1 MSAIDPLGAR
11 RNQIPRGIAYMV
23 GSTVMF
29 AGGNAVVKWQLD
41 TYPLG
46 EVAFGRTLFAFLTVA
61 AIVLPRAGWG
71 VLRTRRYREHL
82 QRGLSQFGSMLCW
95 FLAVSVLSLGS
106 ATAISFAA
114 PLFTTLLSIVILKEK
129 VGIHRWSAL
138 IVGFV
143 GVLIITHPGAGTLT
157 YGALFALGNAVLIS
171 TVAIAIRRMSVTES
185 TETLTLYQMSIMTL
199 CTAVPADARVPC
211 PALGRRADGRARR
224 GRQRDRAVLVD
235 ALAVAGAALGGGA
248 VQLPVAGLGHDP
260 RFRGLGRRADPGLA
274 GRLGDRRRLGP
285 LHPVARDL
293 APPAPAGPAR
303 TGRAALRLPLSL
315 LEQALGVAPQQLLR
329 ALAGDAF
336 PFEDFVDR
344 FGNRH
349 LEMRVVRAEH
359 QAVVAERLGDHLE
372 HRLVL
377 VRSTLQK
384 TRPLVK
390 CSLGS
395 ILSLAVRPT

>member
-1 MSAIDPLGAR
+1 MTVADVAAAAG
-11 RNQIPRGIAYMV
+11 RNQVPLGIAYMV
-23 GSTVMF
+23 GSTAMF
-29 AGGNAVVKWQLD
+29 AGGNAVVKWQLA

-106 ATAISFAA
+106 ATAIGFAA

-171 TVAIAIRRMSVTES
+171 TVAIAIRRMSMTES

-199 CTAVPADARVPC
+199 CTAGLLT
-211 PALGRRADGRARR
+211 LGFRAPHWSD
-224 GRQRDRAVLVD
+224 VLML
-235 ALAVAGAALGGGA
+235 ALAGVGNGIAQFWWTRSLS
-248 VQLPVAGLGHDP
+248 
-260 RFRGLGRRADPGLA
+260 
-274 GRLGDRRRLGP
+274 
-285 LHPVARDL
+285 L
-293 APPAPAGPAR
+293 APPSAVVPFNY
-303 TGRAALRLPLSL
+303 LSL
-315 LEQALGVAPQQLLR
+315 VWAMILGFAVWGDVPTPGLLVGSAIVAASSLYILWRETVRRRRPALPAPQR
-329 ALAGDAF
+329 G
-336 PFEDFVDR
+336 
-344 FGNRH
+344 
-349 LEMRVVRAEH
+349 
-359 QAVVAERLGDHLE
+359 
-372 HRLVL
+372 
-377 VRSTLQK
+377 
-384 TRPLVK
+384 
-390 CSLGS
+390 
-395 ILSLAVRPT
+395 